1 MNEQI
6 RISAKNLGELAMPDF
21 CPRCFWIKLRL
32 KNKLPFQI
40 FPGIFSSIDSYTKR
54 IVHSWFDNHRNQP
67 VWLNSLGN
75 LVGYRETLHFS
86 KFRILDEENNILLTG
101 NPDDVFIKSD
111 SSHIIVDYKTA
122 KYTAAQ
128 DKLHPL
134 YEAQL
139 NSYAMIGS
147 KCGLEPISKLALVY
161 MEPVTDE
168 SAAANS
174 ENHNEDGF
182 DMGFSAH
189 VLEVKHDPSIITPLL
204 MKTREIYELEK
215 APSAGR
221 DCNNCQ
227 LLVSLI
233 DVANE

>member
-6 RISAKNLGELAMPDF
+6 RISAKKLGELAMPNF

-54 IVHSWFDNHRNQP
+54 IVHSWFDSHRSQP

-101 NPDDVFIKSD
+101 NPDDVLIKTD

-147 KCGLEPISKLALVY
+147 KCPTLAMCRGNWLKHIIAKDIIAPISPTVTALL
-161 MEPVTDE
+161 
-168 SAAANS
+168 S
-174 ENHNEDGF
+174 ENQNLCHR
-182 DMGFSAH
+182 
-189 VLEVKHDPSIITPLL
+189 K
-204 MKTREIYELEK
+204 
-215 APSAGR
+215 
-221 DCNNCQ
+221 
-227 LLVSLI
+227 
-233 DVANE
+233 